1 MENSRKYVKT
11 NMGLMPYE
19 DYMDI
24 ESQKYGFDSYEELR
38 EAGMTLEEPEV
49 VTVEEKCNWLIGA
62 GGSEMDGVSMERVFG
77 TESQVRQYLFS
88 MVQDNRESNPDCW
101 EYGTESEDEIQT
113 QYDGS
118 LYAYGCYSDYHVDYA
133 ARKETDPISL
143 DN

>member
-49 VTVEEKCNWLIGA
+49 VTVEEKCN
-62 GGSEMDGVSMERVFG
+62 
-77 TESQVRQYLFS
+77 
-88 MVQDNRESNPDCW
+88 
-101 EYGTESEDEIQT
+101 
-113 QYDGS
+113 
-118 LYAYGCYSDYHVDYA
+118 
-133 ARKETDPISL
+133 
-143 DN
+143 